1 MFVLTDFKDSPPSPK
16 LAGKSRENRL
26 DRGGGTDRGGGN
38 KRPKKRFSIRLV
50 FNFSTFYADR
60 KKAVYV

>member
-1 MFVLTDFKDSPPSPK
+1 MFVLTDFKDSPPSQFSRE
-16 LAGKSRENRL
+16 SRENRL
-26 DRGGGTDRGGGN
+26 DRGGGTDRRGGN

-50 FNFSTFYADR
+50 FNFSAFYADR